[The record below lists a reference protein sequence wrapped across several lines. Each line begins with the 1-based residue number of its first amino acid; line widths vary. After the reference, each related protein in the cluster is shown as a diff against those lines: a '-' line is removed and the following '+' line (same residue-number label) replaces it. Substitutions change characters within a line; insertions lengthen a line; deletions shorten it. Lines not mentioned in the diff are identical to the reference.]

1 MAKNDLEAF
10 IYDMSDKLNDEDH
23 EKCSTATEREEYSKL
38 LAEAGEWMY
47 EQEEDA
53 KKEVIYKSES
63 GSLNSMSGRT
73 DWYPTILFTQVF
85 RNKLKELK
93 KMVKDLQHRVKE
105 LRERPKALEALN
117 SILNHSEFF
126 LVSVKNLSLGEDPMF
141 TEVEA
146 KTLEKLINET
156 YVS

>member
-1 MAKNDLEAF
+1 
-10 IYDMSDKLNDEDH
+10 
-23 EKCSTATEREEYSKL
+23 
-38 LAEAGEWMY
+38 
-47 EQEEDA
+47 
-53 KKEVIYKSES
+53 
-63 GSLNSMSGRT
+63 MSGRT
-73 DWYPTILFTQVF
+73 DWYPRILFTQVF